1 MENKKI
7 IITIVILVLIILG
20 LSGFIYYDK
29 FYKTEEEKATITTI
43 DNVDIDLNVMYQVGD
58 ILTKFDDT
66 FNDNNS
72 NYFGYIYQGKKLFAK
87 NFDTSAALFTS
98 MHKDLGGTTT
108 VQYLT
113 GGNVKRKFES
123 IFGTYLKYNAAS
135 FQPGQLYNVVYDA
148 GTDKYAYIAPTTKQL
163 FSPEYHAINVSTSL
177 TNDSIIVKRKIYY
190 VEYNTINGDAAT
202 GAKLYTSK
210 DKSKLIGSISLRN
223 GIISEDEVMAKFSS
237 SLKNYTYT
245 FKVNSDGDYNFYS
258 IEETRK

>member
-72 NYFGYIYQGKKLFAK
+72 NYFGYIYQGQKLFAK

-113 GGNVKRKFES
+113 GGNVKKEFES

-163 FSPEYHAINVSTSL
+163 FSPKYHAINVSTSL